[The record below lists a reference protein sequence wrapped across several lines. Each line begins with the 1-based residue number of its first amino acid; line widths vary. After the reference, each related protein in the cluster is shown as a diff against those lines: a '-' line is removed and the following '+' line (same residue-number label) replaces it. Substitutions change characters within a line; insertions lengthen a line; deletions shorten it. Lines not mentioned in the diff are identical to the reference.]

1 MGTVYTV
8 DTSIPP
14 HTHVE
19 STCTTKTSVTFTNTN
34 VVPKGGSSAN
44 YFLSVEYIRD
54 DGAYI
59 GNSVAPNTSI
69 TISTCFYYD
78 TVVVSVPAS
87 GLANPN
93 SYTLSAG
100 TTC

>member
-1 MGTVYTV
+1 V
-8 DTSIPP
+8 D
-14 HTHVE
+14 
-19 STCTTKTSVTFTNTN
+19 
-34 VVPKGGSSAN
+34 
-44 YFLSVEYIRD
+44 YIKD
-54 DGAYI
+54 DGTYI
-59 GNSVAPNTSI
+59 GNSVPPNTSI
-69 TISTCFYYD
+69 TISSCFYYD